1 MKEMISVHI
10 CDFCETKNVE
20 AIFLFVF
27 VANLDKNVGVLY
39 VLNGFFEAW

>member
-1 MKEMISVHI
+1 MKEMISAHI

-20 AIFLFVF
+20 TIFLFVF

-39 VLNGFFEAW
+39 VLNGFFETW